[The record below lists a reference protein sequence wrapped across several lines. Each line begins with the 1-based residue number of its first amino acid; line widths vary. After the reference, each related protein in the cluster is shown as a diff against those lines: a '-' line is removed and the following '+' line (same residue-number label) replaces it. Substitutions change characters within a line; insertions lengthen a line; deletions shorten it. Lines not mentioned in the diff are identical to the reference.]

1 MKECLLSR
9 SSSQLTAVVSSAA
22 VFVNTHIAMLTV
34 FACVRAHVYVCVCV
48 CDQPHFQGEAI
59 FFQIINMR
67 QGKLNRE
74 IIMINEVQ

>member
-1 MKECLLSR
+1 M
-9 SSSQLTAVVSSAA
+9 AVVSSAA

-34 FACVRAHVYVCVCV
+34 FVCVRARMCTCVCVCVCV